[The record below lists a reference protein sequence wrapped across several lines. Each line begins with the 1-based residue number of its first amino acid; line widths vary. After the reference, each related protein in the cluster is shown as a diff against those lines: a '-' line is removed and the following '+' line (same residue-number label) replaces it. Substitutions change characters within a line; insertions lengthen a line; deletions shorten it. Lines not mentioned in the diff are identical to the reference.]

1 MPALLFAAL
10 ALAAAQTSF
19 GSSLYFQGF
28 ETDTSGWTP
37 DTGGSPVGTI
47 TRVASGGGSLG
58 LTAADGSY
66 YAEVTN
72 SPNSYLPGYGTGG
85 LSFFGNSSAPPYPGS
100 PFTQSIDVYVNTL
113 LTMGAG
119 VQDGFWIDDAPSS
132 TSPTDVTFN
141 GGIGYGAEHNF
152 QLAYNG
158 GSVGIS
164 LDGGTSP
171 LYTVTTSGWYDFQF
185 TYSQSDANPTDISNT
200 TLTIATVGGTALAS
214 QTLENDSHGGT
225 PLENQYLAG
234 PGYTRLPVWAN
245 GFSNDVLGIDDVQ
258 AFTNATAT
266 PEPSGFAFCGI
277 GLAALVFAASR
288 RRRSSRSV
296 IDALT
301 ARYIGYSSE
310 PAEPA

>member
-1 MPALLFAAL
+1 MRIRTLLFISL
-10 ALAAAQTSF
+10 ALAVAQTSF
-19 GSSLYFQGF
+19 GASLYFQGF

-37 DTGGSPVGTI
+37 DTSGTTTGTI

-72 SPNSYLPGYGTGG
+72 SDNSYQAATPGSSGYGTGG
-85 LSFFGNSSAPPYPGS
+85 YSFFGNSSAPPYPGS

-119 VQDGFWIDDAPSS
+119 VQDAFWIDDAPSS
-132 TSPTDVTFN
+132 TDPTDVALN

-152 QLAYNG
+152 RLAYNG
-158 GSVGIS
+158 GSVAIS

-185 TYSQSDANPTDISNT
+185 TYSQSDATATDISDT

-214 QTLENDSHGGT
+214 QTLENDSDGET
-225 PLENQYLAG
+225 LENQYLAG
-234 PGYTRLPVWAN
+234 PGYTWLPVWAN

-258 AFTNATAT
+258 AFTNTAAT
-266 PEPSGFAFCGI
+266 PEPSSFVPCGV
-277 GLAALVFAASR
+277 GLAALAFAAHR
-288 RRRSSRSV
+288 KRRS
-296 IDALT
+296 LQ
-301 ARYIGYSSE
+301 
-310 PAEPA
+310 